1 MRFGRGDFK
10 NLEQAEERC
19 FLLTNGLGGYCS
31 LTLAGGNSRKDHAL
45 FMGVEK
51 APNCRYHYLT
61 NLQETLETGEETY
74 DFSSQRYVNWTKD
87 QHGYRYLQMV
97 SPEDIPEWIF
107 QAAGI
112 TIRKQ
117 IVMVHEENT
126 VGIRYQVTAP
136 EGTSAVLKVSPL
148 MRFAKKD
155 EEPGDCQKYLLGEH
169 TIESDGKCLYYRTN
183 GTVIPQKEER
193 ISDLYFAYD
202 SRDGREAVGI
212 VVKNHG
218 ITFEI
223 SGGVREFELI
233 YSDHAPEKGV
243 LELIREEQERLEK
256 LVEMAG
262 FRNPAAIRLT
272 KSADQFLVKREST
285 GGDSI
290 MAGYPFFSDWGRD
303 TMIAVLGCGIE
314 TGQYERVKSILRT
327 FAFYCE
333 KGLMPNL
340 FPEGESEP
348 LYNTVDASLWFV
360 EAVYE
365 YGKATGDRDFVKE
378 MLPILES
385 VVNWYRRGTDFHI
398 FMDEDGLISA
408 GAGLEQVTWMDV
420 RYEDILPTSR
430 HGKPVEVNALWYNAL
445 CILAELSENGHEYET
460 LAETVKKS
468 FLEKFWMEEEGYLK
482 DVLSLEEER
491 RYAEKQIRC
500 NQVWALS
507 LPFTMVEKSQAV
519 RILDVLEKE
528 LYTPYGM
535 RSLSPRD
542 REFHPF
548 CKGPQKERDLAY
560 HQGTVWVFPLGAYLK
575 ALLRWLEPDR
585 SLPLVKEKLSQFETS
600 LWEGCIGQA
609 AEIYDGAFPCESRGC
624 YAQGWSVGE
633 MLRVYRD
640 IEKLEE

>member
-31 LTLAGGNSRKDHAL
+31 LTLAGGNARKDHAL

-61 NLQETLETGEETY
+61 NLQESLETEKEVFDLST
-74 DFSSQRYVNWTKD
+74 QRYVNWTKN

-97 SPEDIPEWIF
+97 SPEDIPEWVF
-107 QAAGI
+107 EARGI
-112 TIRKQ
+112 TVRRE

-126 VGIRYQVTAP
+126 VGIRYRITAP
-136 EGTSAVLKVSPL
+136 EGTKAVLKVCPL
-148 MRFAKKD
+148 LRCSKKD
-155 EEPGDCQKYLLGEH
+155 EEPKESQSYLLGEK
-169 TIESDGKCLYYRTN
+169 TLESDGKRLYYETD
-183 GTVIPQKEER
+183 GTVVPLKEER

-202 SRDGREAVGI
+202 SRDGREAVGM
-212 VVKNHG
+212 VVKNH
-218 ITFEI
+218 EI
-223 SGGVREFELI
+223 RFAVSGGTREYSLI
-233 YSDHAPEKGV
+233 YSDRPVEKTV
-243 LELIREEQERLEK
+243 RELMEAERLRLLK
-256 LVEMAG
+256 LTETAG
-262 FRNPAAIRLT
+262 FQDPAAVRLV

-314 TGQYERVKSILRT
+314 TRQFERVKSILRT

-365 YGKATGDRDFVKE
+365 YGKASGDLDFVKE
-378 MLPILES
+378 MLPNLES
-385 VVNWYRRGTDFHI
+385 VVNWYRKGTDFHI

-460 LAETVKKS
+460 LAETVKQS
-468 FLEKFWMEEEGYLK
+468 FLE
-482 DVLSLEEER
+482 
-491 RYAEKQIRC
+491 
-500 NQVWALS
+500 
-507 LPFTMVEKSQAV
+507 
-519 RILDVLEKE
+519 
-528 LYTPYGM
+528 
-535 RSLSPRD
+535 
-542 REFHPF
+542 
-548 CKGPQKERDLAY
+548 
-560 HQGTVWVFPLGAYLK
+560 
-575 ALLRWLEPDR
+575 
-585 SLPLVKEKLSQFETS
+585 
-600 LWEGCIGQA
+600 
-609 AEIYDGAFPCESRGC
+609 
-624 YAQGWSVGE
+624 
-633 MLRVYRD
+633 
-640 IEKLEE
+640 